1 MLHFIQVIT
10 TQNAIFDA
18 NCQLKRHQLPT
29 VTINCVNHFLLSH
42 RMILRVAV
50 VRDFIVNFLYS
61 LYKLLQKRK
70 YSYLAIETF

>member
-29 VTINCVNHFLLSH
+29 VRINCVIEPFFTIASH
-42 RMILRVAV
+42 
-50 VRDFIVNFLYS
+50 DFKS
-61 LYKLLQKRK
+61 
-70 YSYLAIETF
+70 SCSP